1 MGKTHLGKTRVDF
14 DVEDLR
20 DIIELHFNTIVSR
33 EKKILNTKIVF
44 MDKEKKEIPPPDK
57 IIFDIEEFEVIM
69 PGDEIEC
76 ITDNSETG

>member
-1 MGKTHLGKTRVDF
+1 
-14 DVEDLR
+14 
-20 DIIELHFNTIVSR
+20 
-33 EKKILNTKIVF
+33 